1 MRMRRPDDL
10 TVKVGTGS
18 TAARYRVDDEPAVA
32 RAAHQRLWQLCSAA
46 RVAR

>member
-1 MRMRRPDDL
+1 MRRPEDV

-32 RAAHQRLWQLCSAA
+32 ALLTRLEQLCSATH
-46 RVAR
+46 VAS